1 MAKGLVKSLREL
13 KIFENEA
20 SIIESKTNYM
30 TLGLTYLFRENS
42 RGKYPVSTAELLEEP
57 ISLDSLNDLL
67 DITIE
72 DSLSYIA
79 F

>member
-1 MAKGLVKSLREL
+1 MAKGLAGSLREL
-13 KIFENEA
+13 GMFGKEA

-30 TLGLTYLFRENS
+30 TLGLTYFFRENS